1 MNFFSEIYG
10 TISFM
15 AKSSEGIKHSRITL
29 AMVILTSIVTGLSS
43 TALVA
48 LITRGLNGNG
58 AANMRSLMWPFIAL
72 CLVLPASRSISA
84 VLLNRFVTSAGMELR
99 LELCRR
105 ILASPLRL
113 VEQLGEHRILASLT
127 DDIPAITATLAS
139 LPGFCMQLTIVLGC
153 MAYLLW
159 LSPKLF
165 LILLG
170 FVVAGAVSY
179 RLPLAKAIKLF
190 RLFRQEWDALFKSL
204 QALIGGIKELK
215 LHHRRSE
222 ALLWESIEPHSI
234 AHRNYNVRANTIA
247 TLASSWGQILF
258 FILIGL
264 LLFGLRRGAG
274 INLEVLTGYTLTVL
288 FMMGPLEAVLNTLGG
303 WTRAAV
309 AIERVKELG
318 MLLPTPSFQ
327 SSAVSKPLFWNKLEL
342 QNLTHTYHREDE
354 NTGYTLGPID
364 MTIRRGEMIF
374 VTGGNG
380 SGKTTFA
387 KLISG
392 LYAPQDGEIL
402 LDDHPIT
409 DETRDQYSQ
418 NFSIIF
424 YDFYL
429 FESLLGLQEAELD
442 TKANE
447 YLEKLKLNHKVKVK
461 DGAFDTLELSQGQR
475 KRLALLTAYLEDRPI
490 YIFDE
495 WAADQD
501 PYFKQVFYFNLLP
514 ELKSKGKTVLVI
526 THDDRYFHLADR
538 IIKLTNG
545 KIEYDQLEHGPQV
558 SIFPDKSLEVLVPAR
573 SN

>member
-1 MNFFSEIYG
+1 M
-10 TISFM
+10 
-15 AKSSEGIKHSRITL
+15 
-29 AMVILTSIVTGLSS
+29 
-43 TALVA
+43 
-48 LITRGLNGNG
+48 
-58 AANMRSLMWPFIAL
+58 
-72 CLVLPASRSISA
+72 
-84 VLLNRFVTSAGMELR
+84 
-99 LELCRR
+99 
-105 ILASPLRL
+105 
-113 VEQLGEHRILASLT
+113 
-127 DDIPAITATLAS
+127 
-139 LPGFCMQLTIVLGC
+139 
-153 MAYLLW
+153 
-159 LSPKLF
+159 
-165 LILLG
+165 
-170 FVVAGAVSY
+170 
-179 RLPLAKAIKLF
+179 F
-190 RLFRQEWDALFKSL
+190 RD
-204 QALIGGIKELK
+204 
-215 LHHRRSE
+215 
-222 ALLWESIEPHSI
+222 
-234 AHRNYNVRANTIA
+234 
-247 TLASSWGQILF
+247 
-258 FILIGL
+258 
-264 LLFGLRRGAG
+264 
-274 INLEVLTGYTLTVL
+274 
-288 FMMGPLEAVLNTLGG
+288 
-303 WTRAAV
+303 
-309 AIERVKELG
+309 
-318 MLLPTPSFQ
+318 
-327 SSAVSKPLFWNKLEL
+327 KLEL

-364 MTIRRGEMIF
+364 LTIRRGEMIF

-402 LDDHPIT
+402 LDGQPIT
-409 DETRDQYSQ
+409 DQTRDHYSQ

-429 FESLLGLQEAELD
+429 FESLLGLQAAELD

-447 YLEKLKLNHKVKVK
+447 YLEKLKLNHKVRVK

-558 SIFPDKSLEVLVPAR
+558 TLFPDKSLEVLVPVR
-573 SN
+573 TN

>member
-1 MNFFSEIYG
+1 MKFVSEIYG
-10 TISFM
+10 VISFM
-15 AKSSEGIKHSRITL
+15 ARCSGDIKYSRSTL
-29 AMVILTSIVTGLSS
+29 AVVILTSIVTGLSS

-48 LITRGLNGNG
+48 LITHGLNGNG
-58 AANMRSLMWPFIAL
+58 ANVQSMVWPFIGL
-72 CLVLPASRSISA
+72 CLVLPVSRSISS
-84 VLLNRFVTSAGMELR
+84 VLLNYFVTTAGMDLR
-99 LELCRR
+99 IGLCRR
-105 ILASPLRL
+105 ILATPLRL
-113 VEQLGEHRILASLT
+113 IEQLGAHRILASLT

-139 LPGFCMQLTIVLGC
+139 LPMLCMQLTIVLGC

-170 FVVAGAVSY
+170 FVIVGVISY
-179 RLPLAKAIKLF
+179 RLPMSKSLKLF
-190 RLFRQEWDALFKSL
+190 RLYRREWDGLFKSL

-215 LHHRRSE
+215 LHQRRSE
-222 ALLWESIEPHSI
+222 ALMRERIQPHSI
-234 AHRNYNVRANTIA
+234 AHRNYNVKANTIA

-258 FILIGL
+258 FFLIGL
-264 LLFGLRRGAG
+264 LLFGLRRGTSV
-274 INLEVLTGYTLTVL
+274 NLEVLTGYTLTVL
-288 FMMGPLEAVLNTLGG
+288 FMMGPMEAVLNTLGG

-318 MLLPTPSFQ
+318 MLLPV
-327 SSAVSKPLFWNKLEL
+327 SSVQAGAVSKPSFWEKLEL
-342 QNLTHTYHREDE
+342 RNLTHTYHREDE
-354 NTGYTLGPID
+354 NAGYTLGPID
-364 MTIRRGEMIF
+364 MTIHRGEMIF

-392 LYAPQDGEIL
+392 LYAPQDGEIRM
-402 LDDHPIT
+402 DDQPVT
-409 DETRDQYSQ
+409 DASRAQYSQ

-424 YDFYL
+424 SDFYL
-429 FESLLGLQEAELD
+429 FESLLGLHEAELD
-442 TKANE
+442 SKAND

-461 DGAFDTLELSQGQR
+461 DGAFDTVELSQGQR

-514 ELKSKGKTVLVI
+514 ELKSRGKTVLVI

-538 IIKLTNG
+538 LIKLANG

-558 SIFPDKSLEVLVPAR
+558 TLLTEKSFEVLVPIR
-573 SN
+573 SS

>member
-1 MNFFSEIYG
+1 
-10 TISFM
+10 M
-15 AKSSEGIKHSRITL
+15 AKCSGNIKYSRSTL
-29 AMVILTSIVTGLSS
+29 AVVVLTSIITGLSS

-48 LITRGLNGNG
+48 LITHGLNGNS
-58 AANMRSLMWPFIAL
+58 ANLQSLIWPFIGL

-84 VLLNRFVTSAGMELR
+84 VLLNRYVTSAGMELR
-99 LELCRR
+99 LGLCRR

-113 VEQLGEHRILASLT
+113 VEQLGAPRILASLT
-127 DDIPAITATLAS
+127 DDIPAITASLAS
-139 LPGFCMQLTIVLGC
+139 LPMLFMELTIVLGC

-159 LSPKLF
+159 LSPRLF

-170 FVVAGAVSY
+170 FVIVGAISY
-179 RLPLAKAIKLF
+179 RIPLTKSIKLF
-190 RLFRQEWDALFKSL
+190 RLFRKEWDALFKSL
-204 QALIGGIKELK
+204 QALIDGIKELK

-264 LLFGLRRGAG
+264 LLFGLRRGTTV
-274 INLEVLTGYTLTVL
+274 NLEVLTGYTLTVL
-288 FMMGPLEAVLNTLGG
+288 FMMSPLEAVLNTLGG
-303 WTRAAV
+303 WTRSAV

-327 SSAVSKPLFWNKLEL
+327 AGTVSAPLFWEKLEL
-342 QNLTHTYHREDE
+342 QNLSHTYHREDE

-364 MTIRRGEMIF
+364 LTIHRGEMIF

-402 LDDHPIT
+402 LDGKPVT
-409 DETRDQYSQ
+409 DETRNQYRQ

-429 FESLLGLQEAELD
+429 FESLLGLKEAELD
-442 TKANE
+442 TKANY

-461 DGAFDTLELSQGQR
+461 DGAFDTVELSQGQR

-514 ELKSKGKTVLVI
+514 ELKSQGKTVLVI

-538 IIKLTNG
+538 LIKLTNG
-545 KIEYDQLEHGPQV
+545 KIEYDQLEPGPQV
-558 SIFPDKSLEVLVPAR
+558 NFFTDKSVEVLVPI
-573 SN
+573 SS

>member
-1 MNFFSEIYG
+1 
-10 TISFM
+10 M
-15 AKSSEGIKHSRITL
+15 AKCSGDVKYSRSTL
-29 AMVILTSIVTGLSS
+29 AVVILTSIITGLSS

-48 LITRGLNGNG
+48 LITSGLNGNS
-58 AANMRSLMWPFIAL
+58 AHMQTLIWPFIGL
-72 CLVLPASRSISA
+72 CLALPASRSISA

-99 LELCRR
+99 LGLCRR

-113 VEQLGEHRILASLT
+113 VEQLGAPRILASLT
-127 DDIPAITATLAS
+127 EDIPAITASLAS
-139 LPGFCMQLTIVLGC
+139 LPLLFMQLTIVLGC

-170 FVVAGAVSY
+170 FVIVGALSY
-179 RLPLAKAIKLF
+179 RIPLSKSIKLF
-190 RLFRQEWDALFKSL
+190 RLFRKEWDALFKSL
-204 QALIGGIKELK
+204 QALIEGIKELK
-215 LHHRRSE
+215 LHHRRSG
-222 ALLWESIEPHSI
+222 ALLSERIEPHSV
-234 AHRNYNVRANTIA
+234 AHRNYNIRANTIA

-264 LLFGLRRGAG
+264 LLFGLRRGTSV
-274 INLEVLTGYTLTVL
+274 NLEVLTGYTLTVL

-309 AIERVKELG
+309 AIERVTELG
-318 MLLPTPSFQ
+318 MLLPTPALQ
-327 SSAVSKPLFWNKLEL
+327 SDAASTPLFWEKLEL
-342 QNLTHTYHREDE
+342 QDLSHTYHREDD

-364 MTIRRGEMIF
+364 LTIRRGEMIF

-392 LYAPQDGEIL
+392 LYAPQGGAIL
-402 LDDHPIT
+402 LDGQAVT
-409 DETRDQYSQ
+409 DETRGQYSQ

-424 YDFYL
+424 SDFYL
-429 FESLLGLQEAELD
+429 FETLLGLEEAELD
-442 TKANE
+442 TKANY

-461 DGAFDTLELSQGQR
+461 DGAFDTVELSQGQR

-514 ELKSKGKTVLVI
+514 ELKSNGKTVLVI

-538 IIKLTNG
+538 IIKLANG
-545 KIEYDQLEHGPQV
+545 KVEYDQLEHGPEV
-558 SIFPDKSLEVLVPAR
+558 TLFSDKAFDVLVPAQ
-573 SN
+573 S